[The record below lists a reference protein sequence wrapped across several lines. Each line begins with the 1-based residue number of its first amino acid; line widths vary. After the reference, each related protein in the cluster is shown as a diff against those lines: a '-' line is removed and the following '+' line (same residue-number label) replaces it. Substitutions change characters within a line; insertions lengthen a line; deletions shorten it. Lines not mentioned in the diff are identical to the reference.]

1 MDLAKKI
8 PSYVV
13 PLYLAK
19 QLKRIGFNEN
29 VHFMYSFDESC
40 EGFITLT
47 GPDDMNS
54 NQFEAELYL
63 SLPTWE
69 QVLKWFR
76 KKGFLTSIIH
86 SSLMFPINTKGDY
99 KGETSYYYKI
109 TKNLDGM
116 KAHSPQESREIERE
130 CNLFTEDCFK
140 SYESCRKRMVRM
152 LIKLYENKIP

>member
-1 MDLAKKI
+1 MDIAKKI

-29 VHFMYSFDESC
+29 VHFMYSFDGMC
-40 EGFITLT
+40 EGFMPTE
-47 GPDDMNS
+47 PDDMNI
-54 NQFEAELYL
+54 NQFEAGLYL

-69 QVLKWFR
+69 QVLEWFR

-86 SSLMFPINTKGDY
+86 SSLMFPVNTEGDH

-109 TKNLDGM
+109 TKNINGR
-116 KAHSPQESREIERE
+116 KASNQKEAMRIERE
-130 CNLFTEDCFK
+130 SHLFNEDGF
-140 SYESCRKRMVRM
+140 SNYESCRKRMVRM
-152 LIKLYENKIP
+152 LIKLYENKL

>member
-29 VHFMYSFDESC
+29 VHFMYSFDEMC
-40 EGFITLT
+40 EGFMTT
-47 GPDDMNS
+47 EPDDMNS
-54 NQFEAELYL
+54 NQFEAGLYL

-69 QVLKWFR
+69 QVLEWFR
-76 KKGFLTSIIH
+76 KKGLLTSIIH
-86 SSLMFPINTKGDY
+86 SSLMFPINTKGDH

-109 TKNLDGM
+109 TKNISGVKASNKKEAM
-116 KAHSPQESREIERE
+116 KIERE
-130 CNLFTEDCFK
+130 YHLFSEDDFS
-140 SYESCRKRMVRM
+140 SYESCRKRMVRT
-152 LIKLYENKIP
+152 LIKLYENNI

>member
-54 NQFEAELYL
+54 NQFEAGLYV

-69 QVLKWFR
+69 QVLEWFR
-76 KKGFLTSIIH
+76 KKGFIASIIH
-86 SSLMFPINTKGDY
+86 SSLMFPVNTKGDY
-99 KGETSYYYKI
+99 KGENSYYYKI
-109 TKNLDGM
+109 TKNINGV
-116 KAHSPQESREIERE
+116 KASDQKEAMRIERE
-130 CNLFTEDCFK
+130 YHLFSEDGFS

-152 LIKLYENKIP
+152 LIKLYENKL

>member
-1 MDLAKKI
+1 MGLAKKI

-47 GPDDMNS
+47 GPYDMNS
-54 NQFEAELYL
+54 NQFETGLYL

-69 QVLKWFR
+69 QVLEWFR

-86 SSLMFPINTKGDY
+86 SSLMFPVNTEGGH

-109 TKNLDGM
+109 TKNINGR
-116 KAHSPQESREIERE
+116 KASNQKEAMEIERE
-130 CNLFTEDCFK
+130 NNLFREDCFK
-140 SYESCRKRMVRM
+140 SYESCRKRTVRM
-152 LIKLYENKIP
+152 LIKLYENKL

>member
-1 MDLAKKI
+1 MDLAKKL

-19 QLKRIGFNEN
+19 QLKRIGFSEK
-29 VHFMYSFDESC
+29 VYFMYSFDECC
-40 EGFITLT
+40 EGFMSI
-47 GPDDMNS
+47 PDPDNMNS
-54 NQFEAELYL
+54 NKFEGGIYV

-69 QVLKWFR
+69 QVLEWFR

-86 SSLMFPINTKGDY
+86 SSLLFPINTEGDH

-109 TKNLDGM
+109 TKNVDGM
-116 KAHSPQESREIERE
+116 KAHSLQESRDIERE
-130 CNLFTEDCFK
+130 SNLFTEDCFK

-152 LIKLYENKIP
+152 

>member
-29 VHFMYSFDESC
+29 VHFMYSFDEMC
-40 EGFITLT
+40 EGFMTT
-47 GPDDMNS
+47 EPDDMNS
-54 NQFEAELYL
+54 NQFEAGLYL

-69 QVLKWFR
+69 QVLEWFR
-76 KKGFLTSIIH
+76 KKGLLTSIIH
-86 SSLMFPINTKGDY
+86 SSLMFPINTKGDH

-109 TKNLDGM
+109 TKNISGVKASNKKEAM
-116 KAHSPQESREIERE
+116 KNREGI
-130 CNLFTEDCFK
+130 
-140 SYESCRKRMVRM
+140 SS
-152 LIKLYENKIP
+152 IQ

>member
-29 VHFMYSFDESC
+29 VHFMYSFDEMC
-40 EGFITLT
+40 EGFMTT
-47 GPDDMNS
+47 EPDDMNS
-54 NQFEAELYL
+54 NQFEAGLYL

-69 QVLKWFR
+69 QVLEWFR
-76 KKGFLTSIIH
+76 KKGLLTSIIH
-86 SSLMFPINTKGDY
+86 SSLMFPINTKGDH

-109 TKNLDGM
+109 TKNISGVKASNKKEAM
-116 KAHSPQESREIERE
+116 KIERE
-130 CNLFTEDCFK
+130 DHLFSEDDFS
-140 SYESCRKRMVRM
+140 SYESCRKRMVRT
-152 LIKLYENKIP
+152 LIKLYENNI